1 MCLFQKDLESPLMEK
16 KKNKKEIQEP
26 KWKKL
31 R

>member
-16 KKNKKEIQEP
+16 KNKKEIQEP

>member
-16 KKNKKEIQEP
+16 KKKKEIQEP
-26 KWKKL
+26 KWKKP